1 MAHHKQKPAEEESA
15 GEGSPLWMVSFSD
28 CMTLLMSFFLV
39 LATFSASGDK
49 GAYNRSGAGVG
60 NGNSSLSDIKMDN
73 GAVLPKPQLPDQQ
86 AQGSETMTPE
96 ALAGLVSS
104 GGRANPK
111 DKETY
116 AKKVFMIP
124 SEKLF
129 YGKSDVLTQD
139 GRETLRLIGQY
150 LQSVKARM
158 VISESGVP
166 GAEGGSLGLPRALA
180 ILHFFADECGLN
192 VDRMCVSMTG
202 TVPRNQRKAEI
213 ALLERSA
220 YR

>member
-1 MAHHKQKPAEEESA
+1 MGHHKQKPPEEESS

-49 GAYNRSGAGVG
+49 GNYNKSGAGVG
-60 NGNSSLSDIKMDN
+60 SGKPSLSESKKDS
-73 GAVLPKPQLPDQQ
+73 GAVTARAPLPEQQ
-86 AQGSETMTPE
+86 AKGSETMTPE

-116 AKKVFMIP
+116 SKKVFMIP
-124 SEKLF
+124 SDKLF
-129 YGKSDVLTQD
+129 YGKSDILTQD
-139 GRETLRLIGQY
+139 GRQMLKLIGLY
-150 LQSVKARM
+150 LKSVKARM
-158 VISESGVP
+158 VISESGGKASE
-166 GAEGGSLGLPRALA
+166 GASLGLPRALA
-180 ILHFFADECGLN
+180 ILRFLVSDCGLSA
-192 VDRMCVSMTG
+192 DAMCVSTNG
-202 TVPRNQRKAEI
+202 TVSRDQRKAEI

-220 YR
+220 YK